1 MTEEEQLTEFINQ
14 VLSYKDKTGLHSF
27 FEAILT
33 PKELAEIP
41 TRLQIV
47 KMLKQGISQREI
59 ADKLGV
65 GVATVTRG
73 SKEILKGNFE
83 EIS

>member
-1 MTEEEQLTEFINQ
+1 MSDQEQLNEFIKQ
-14 VLSYKDKTGLHSF
+14 VFSYKDEKALGAF

-33 PKELAEIP
+33 PKELEEIP
-41 TRLQIV
+41 MRLQII
-47 KMLKQGISQREI
+47 KMLKQGLPQREI

-73 SKEILKGNFE
+73 SKEIHKGNFKD
-83 EIS
+83 ID